1 MIDEVAIWN
10 VAMGAGQIRTSM
22 GRPLRGDESG
32 LVALYHAD
40 ETSGTTVYDAGRGAM
55 DGQLINGPTLL
66 PSGAMVPLTPRNP
79 MISPGA
85 TNLLT
90 WDRNVETD
98 VLNYRIYRDT
108 SASFITGEWIGTAPD
123 TLFTDTRSAGGVT
136 YYYGITA
143 VDLVINESDRST
155 TVSGQSTIGSLNV
168 LPGLTVTFGSVIVGD
183 SVQMPVRV
191 YSSGGSV
198 IVDSARLAI
207 GAVFSRPSGSPLP
220 DTVFAGDTLIGVFQ
234 FKPSAFT
241 AVTDTILVFNNSS
254 TDPLRIVLTGTG
266 FGNTNPFAFAVK
278 PVGPAGLTNVPSP
291 VLSWE
296 GRGDP
301 EGQTLSYIVQ
311 ISGTSDFASITFADT
326 TNDTTIVIGTALSE
340 GFYFWRVDAEDG
352 YGGSR
357 VSNTGFFR
365 IDLTDPAVTLGI
377 LRSTV
382 LKSYMDVYVYADE
395 RLPSVVGTF
404 TLGTSTDVTFTPLPG
419 QPRLYSAPYKLTQDG
434 TLNISVTGTDSAGN
448 DAGITRDYVV
458 VGIQLNRPFTLKT
471 EGFEIQ
477 GKGIGNGYLVARK
490 DEATFETGSALIAL
504 TAVEMV
510 TDDAVRGMTLSVAYD
525 GSTFDDERKVGLYV
539 EREGRWQYVGGEGSG
554 GMLSVHVSGP
564 AFYRVMYNPDHEIL
578 PKQVELAQ
586 NYPNPFNPTTTIRFG
601 LPEESPVRLTVFNIL
616 GQKIAEL
623 VNDDRAAGYHTV
635 TWDGRNALGQR
646 VASGIYLYRLETRGL
661 VTTRKMIMLK

>member
-10 VAMGAGQIRTSM
+10 LAMGAGQIRASM

-40 ETSGTTVYDAGRGAM
+40 EPSGTTVYDAGSGAM
-55 DGQLINGPTLL
+55 DGQLNNGPVFL
-66 PSGAMVPLTPRNP
+66 PSGAMIPLIPKNP
-79 MISPGA
+79 AITPGA
-85 TNLLT
+85 ANLLT
-90 WDRNVETD
+90 WDRNIETD
-98 VLNYRIYRDT
+98 VVNYRIYRDT

-123 TLFTDTRSAGGVT
+123 TFFTDPRSAGGVT

-143 VDLVINESDRST
+143 VDFVTNESDRSV
-155 TVSGQSTIGSLNV
+155 TVSGQSTIGSLSV

-183 SVQMPVRV
+183 SAQMPVRV

-241 AVTDTILVFNNSS
+241 VFTDTILVFNRS
-254 TDPLRIVLTGTG
+254 TVNPFRIVLTGTG

-278 PVGPAGLTNVPSP
+278 PVGPAGLTNLPSP

-311 ISGTSDFASITFADT
+311 ISGTSDFASIMFADT

-365 IDLTDPAVTLGI
+365 IDLTDPTISLGI

-382 LKSYMDVYVYADE
+382 LQSYMDVYVYAGE
-395 RLPSVVGTF
+395 RLTSVTGTL
-404 TLGTSTDVTFTPLPG
+404 TLGTPTNVTFTALPG

-448 DAGITRDYVV
+448 DAVLARDYVV
-458 VGIQLNRPFTLKT
+458 VGIELNKT
-471 EGFEIQ
+471 FILEADGLQIR
-477 GKGIGNGYLVARK
+477 GTGRGSGYLVARK
-490 DEATFETGSALIAL
+490 DEAAFETGSAIIAL
-504 TAVEMV
+504 TAVDMV

-539 EREGRWQYVGGEGSG
+539 EREGQWQYVGGEGSG
-554 GMLSVHVSGP
+554 GMLSVHVSEP

-601 LPEESPVRLTVFNIL
+601 LPEDSPVRLTVFNIL

-623 VNDDRAAGYHTV
+623 VNDDRTAGYHTV
-635 TWDGRNALGQR
+635 TWDGRNAIGQK